1 MCKKR
6 NRELRRRFW
15 KLLPAVVMPIIIL
28 PRTASADN
36 WLNPNG
42 GSWSTGSN
50 WSENGP
56 PTNYSSDDEVF
67 SLGSQSG
74 YTVTGVNNA
83 YYIIVQGDQPTL
95 NFSGYVQEGGYYEGP
110 GAVTVTSNPGQTSS
124 LTLLNGTLNPYDSIM
139 IGGSG
144 GTCTLSTNSFTI
156 NCYMGGASFGGSA
169 GSVTNYNQ
177 VGGSLISYAGYVVFG
192 AGAGS
197 VNVSI
202 AGGSAYSTYGDVIF
216 GEAGTTTANL
226 NLTSVYSTQ
235 GNVEIGTGAATAVVT
250 ATSTTFLAAN
260 NVFGVGVP
268 VGLFYGSSPAAGG
281 GTGTLIASNSA
292 VVGGYFWV
300 GASQGNGTLRASG
313 CTLESLE
320 SFRVG
325 DHGTGVVALSN
336 GSTMSL
342 QYTQN
347 YIGANGGNGTLTL
360 SGVGTSCTVHT
371 DYDQAAEIYIGS
383 DGNSNGVGLVELD
396 HGATLTVSN
405 SSGYGVGSVIPG
417 LLNLSSTGT
426 LEVLSGS
433 SVTAGSLVEAQGATL
448 QIGLDGPVSA
458 DDGQLN
464 LTTATVAGTLDIVL
478 ENGFEPVYG
487 QQFYLFPFTKITG
500 QFSTID
506 LPAGYPWDTSDLYA
520 QGIISVG
527 PVPEPGGI
535 VCLVVLGAS
544 SLRRRRRAF
553 RPFLR
558 Q

>member
-6 NRELRRRFW
+6 NCELRRRFW

-56 PTNYSSDDEVF
+56 PTNYSGDDEVF

-95 NFSGYVQEGGYYEGP
+95 NFSGNVQSYGSMEVSY
-110 GAVTVTSNPGQTSS
+110 AVQVTANVGQSSS
-124 LTLLNGTLNPYDSIM
+124 LTLLNGTISPYLAISV
-139 IGGSG
+139 GNSA
-144 GTCTLSTNSFTI
+144 GTCSLFTNAFHI
-156 NCYMGGASFGGSA
+156 QCYEGNAEFGGPA

-177 VGGSLISYAGYVVFG
+177 VAGSLDSYTGDVVFG
-192 AGAGS
+192 TGAGS
-197 VNVSI
+197 VNVVIS
-202 AGGSAYSTYGDVIF
+202 GGTSNSPYGGVIY
-216 GEAGTTTANL
+216 GEAGTTTALL
-226 NLTSVYSTQ
+226 NSATVSMGGSIM
-235 GNVEIGTGAATAVVT
+235 IGTGAATAVVT
-250 ATSTTFLAAN
+250 ATSTTLAADQ
-260 NVFGVGVP
+260 VFGVGVP
-268 VGLFYGSSPAAGG
+268 VGLSSGPPPAAGG
-281 GTGTLIASNSA
+281 GTGTLIASNST

-313 CTLESLE
+313 CTLESRD
-320 SFRVG
+320 SFIVG

-342 QYTQN
+342 QYSQN
-347 YIGANGGNGTLTL
+347 CIGANGGNGTLTL
-360 SGVGTSCTVHT
+360 SGVGTSCTVQT

-383 DGNSNGVGLVELD
+383 DGKSNGVGLVELD
-396 HGATLTVSN
+396 HGATLMVSN

-433 SVTAGSLVEAQGATL
+433 SVTAGSLIEAQGATL

-464 LTTATVAGTLDIVL
+464 LTTAAVAGTLEIVL

-527 PVPEPGGI
+527 PVPEPGGML
-535 VCLVVLGAS
+535 CLVVLGAS